1 MKIVH
6 SARPRLRH
14 AQDGSA
20 FTQENY
26 PPNLASMTSCAN
38 VTQRNSLL
46 GEPGGESEVVSCPCC
61 GALVAADIDCAAED
75 CPGSPDQRLF
85 AVYMSPYRTYRLG
98 NYFDRD
104 SIRANIEV
112 GLRKATDYRGLVCRL
127 SARGTLPDADAIA
140 RETLETIKRHANAL
154 ARLDEL
160 DEQHAKGNCR

>member
-14 AQDGSA
+14 AQDGSVR
-20 FTQENY
+20 TQENY
-26 PPNLASMTSCAN
+26 PSDHASMTSCAN
-38 VTQRNSLL
+38 VTRRNFLS
-46 GEPGGESEVVSCPCC
+46 GESEVISCPCC
-61 GALVAADIDCAAED
+61 GALVAPDIDCAAED

-85 AVYMSPYRTYRLG
+85 AIYMSPYRTYRLS